1 MRRRKR
7 LTKLKTSFALSLGLL
22 IALAI
27 ATYISSNKRGEN
39 IIATLNEKPIYKDE
53 LLKEVSYIIGEDF
66 DENSLTDIPKEVL
79 ESIIIESEVS
89 NKIYTQALK
98 KDIDKEERIKQMIKS
113 YKRQLIIDE
122 FINRLSNESV
132 TDEDVIIKYEE
143 LVGILQG
150 QEERKIKHILLDN
163 EDDAKRAIREI
174 RRTGSFEKIAKRKS
188 LDTATAT
195 DGGELGYVLKDQL
208 SPEFSNIAFILKE
221 GAISKPVKTT
231 YGWHVIK
238 VDDIREAQPAEF
250 EAVRE
255 QIKSNL
261 IEQAKQKYI
270 QSIAQTLKVEVLIDY
285 NNVQNDY
292 STDGFESD
300 EELEE
305 EILMK
310 DKNSDSNKDGKEKSE
325 EDEFELDEAE
335 VLNASEA
342 KQEL

>member
-7 LTKLKTSFALSLGLL
+7 ITKLKTSFALSVALL
-22 IALAI
+22 IVLAI

-53 LLKEVSYIIGEDF
+53 LLKEVSYIIGENF
-66 DENSLTDIPKEVL
+66 DENSLIDIPKEVL
-79 ESIIIESEVS
+79 ESIIVESEVS
-89 NKIYTQALK
+89 NKIYAQALK
-98 KDIDKEERIKQMIKS
+98 KDIDKEERIQQMIKS

-122 FINRLSNESV
+122 FINRISNESV
-132 TDEDVIIKYEE
+132 TEEDVVAKYEE
-143 LVGILQG
+143 LVEILQG
-150 QEERKIKHILLDN
+150 QEERKIKHILLDS

-174 RRTGSFEKIAKRKS
+174 RRTGSFEKVAKRKS
-188 LDTATAT
+188 LDTATAA

-231 YGWHVIK
+231 YGWHIIK

-261 IEQAKQKYI
+261 IEQAKQKYL

-285 NNVQNDY
+285 NNTQNDY

-310 DKNSDSNKDGKEKSE
+310 DKNSDTNDE
-325 EDEFELDEAE
+325 EDEFELDESE

-342 KQEL
+342 KQKL